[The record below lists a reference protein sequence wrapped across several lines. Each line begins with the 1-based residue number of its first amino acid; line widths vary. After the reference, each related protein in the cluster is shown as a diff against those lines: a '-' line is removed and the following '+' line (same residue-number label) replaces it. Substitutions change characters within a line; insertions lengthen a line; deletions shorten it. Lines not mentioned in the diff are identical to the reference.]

1 MLEASLYESNAFV
14 TLTYSDEHL
23 PAGGTLEPRHLQLW
37 LKKVR
42 KELQPVR
49 LRFFGVGE
57 YGDNTQR
64 PHYHVALFGYPTCV
78 RGRTDHR
85 RQSCCE
91 NCDRLRKSWHY
102 GGVDLGRLES
112 ESAAYISGYVTKKM
126 TAHNDERLDG
136 RHPEFARMSNR
147 PGIGA
152 DFMHEVASSLLQH
165 NLEAQDVPFALAHGK
180 RILPLGRYL
189 RTKLSQY
196 IGKDPEEHKVSG
208 IKKAQEKLRPLFES
222 SRTAPKGFREF
233 AFKQAVIEEEVGK
246 RIQQEARFRRFKRK
260 ETL

>member
-1 MLEASLYESNAFV
+1 MLEASLHTSNAFV

-23 PAGGTLEPRHLQLW
+23 PTGGTLEPRHLQLW
-37 LKKVR
+37 LKKIR
-42 KELQPVR
+42 KELQPIR

-57 YGDNTQR
+57 YGDNSLR
-64 PHYHVALFGYPTCV
+64 PHYHVALFGYPSCL

-85 RQSCCE
+85 RHNCCE
-91 NCDRLRKSWHY
+91 NCDRIQKHWIY
-102 GGVDLGRLES
+102 GGVDLGQLEP

-126 TAHNDERLDG
+126 TSHNDERLDG

-152 DFMHEVASSLLQH
+152 DFMHEVASTLLQY
-165 NLEAQDVPFALAHGK
+165 NLENEDVPFALAHGK
-180 RILPLGRYL
+180 RVLPLGRYL

-196 IGKDPEEHKVSG
+196 IGKDSEEHKISG
-208 IKKAQEKLRPLFES
+208 IKKAQENLRPLWEA
-222 SRTAPKGFREF
+222 SRSATPGFKEF
-233 AFKQAVIEEEVGK
+233 AFKQAIIEKETGK
-246 RIQQEARFRRFKRK
+246 HIQQVARFKRFKRK